1 MISPLTKHGV
11 QERGKLE
18 VTCVALTSL
27 SALHKREKPTS
38 IKRQMADVFK
48 RGVHQ
53 DKTPSSSIT
62 SATLT
67 VASQITESK
76 LPHNYMLK
84 VRQLLPCSLSMVTAV

>member
-53 DKTPSSSIT
+53 DKTPST